1 MIGTLK
7 KDQQEDDDKKEYCNA
22 EFDKADDEKKALE
35 RKVSD
40 AETAIKDAK
49 ESVATLAEEI
59 EATKAAIVTLDN
71 DVAIA
76 TAQRQMENGE
86 YKTLMTQNTAA
97 MSLIKMAIERMK
109 KFYQPSFVQ
118 TSGGNAVIT
127 AMTTLVTDLE
137 QENAVAKTEEENS
150 QADYEKFMADTK
162 EQRIADAKTLEDK
175 EAAKG
180 EADEAV
186 QANVDARML
195 QARNCKVCLTSS

>member
-7 KDQQEDDDKKEYCNA
+7 KDQKEDDEKVAYCEK
-22 EFDKADDEKKALE
+22 EFDKADDEKKVLE

-49 ESVATLAEEI
+49 ESVATLVKEI
-59 EATKAAIVTLDN
+59 EETKAAIVTLDN

-76 TAQRQMENGE
+76 TAQRQQENAE

-97 MSLIKMAIERMK
+97 MSLIEMAIKRMK

-118 TSGGNAVIT
+118 AQGGNAVIT
-127 AMTTLVTDLE
+127 MMTTLVTDLE
-137 QENAVAKTEEENS
+137 QENAVAKTNEENA
-150 QADYEKFMADTK
+150 QKDYEKAMADAK

-180 EADEAV
+180 EADDAV
-186 QANVDARML
+186 QDSVDGKTGAKKEL
-195 QARNCKVCLTSS
+195 